1 MALPRRI
8 EMRRLHTIDR
18 SDLEELVSALLDAL
32 YGPEGADSSADGAEG
47 TGTSASMHDVF
58 VAHGLAPSTTA
69 PRTFRPPAGVGVSI
83 TLDEQARPIATVTF
97 EHMSVTV
104 HESLVTPG
112 ALNIEVDAEG
122 AALIVH
128 VDDAEIFRYEE
139 SASDDLR
146 EDA

>member
-1 MALPRRI
+1 
-8 EMRRLHTIDR
+8 MRNLHTIDR
-18 SDLEELVSALLDAL
+18 SELEELVGALLDAL
-32 YGPEGADSSADGAEG
+32 YGPEAADASLDEAEG
-47 TGTSASMHDVF
+47 TGAAFMHDVF

-69 PRTFRPPAGVGVSI
+69 PRAFRPPAGVGVSI
-83 TLDEQARPIATVTF
+83 TLDEQARPVATVTF

-122 AALIVH
+122 APLIVH

-139 SASDDLR
+139 CTPEGDLR
-146 EDA
+146 GDA